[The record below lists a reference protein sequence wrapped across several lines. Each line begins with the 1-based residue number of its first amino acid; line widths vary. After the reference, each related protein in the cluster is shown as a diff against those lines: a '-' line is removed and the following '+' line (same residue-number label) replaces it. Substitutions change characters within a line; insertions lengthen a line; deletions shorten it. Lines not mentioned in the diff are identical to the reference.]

1 MTDLTVHHASS
12 SAPILEAVRA
22 GIAAARAS
30 FRDYRR
36 RREIYLRTLRELR
49 AYRPHELAD
58 LRIQSDDIERLARE
72 QAGW

>member
-1 MTDLTVHHASS
+1 MTDLTVHHP
-12 SAPILEAVRA
+12 SAPASVLEALRV
-22 GIAAARAS
+22 GIEAAKES

-36 RREIYLRTLRELR
+36 RREVYLRTLRELR